1 MKNTITKTKNKLIYI
16 IKGAVAV
23 LHIPLLLLL
32 YIIEPFVKFRFGYIS
47 TDRIGHFAL
56 DLGYEIAKN
65 KNKNKKEINLY
76 FLQDKISNS
85 QLKAIAK
92 RELNV
97 SQWYKYLV
105 YAYTLLGLEKKVNIP
120 YRHKNGSRD
129 KTGIML
135 NSHYDIS
142 LLPEENKESELF
154 LKKFG
159 WSKGEKFVCV
169 NVRDPAFFNESVNVR
184 NSDIDSFIDAV
195 NYLLDLDYWV
205 IRIGRKV
212 NKSLDINDNK
222 FIDYATDPKNNDLL
236 DVWLCKN
243 CEFLIS
249 TGTGVDAVAM
259 MFKKEIVFVNYI
271 PFSLI
276 ISWVNNISAPKR
288 LFWKDGRQLTL
299 TEHLDNVWPSTFKE
313 KGINIVDLTPGEI
326 KSVVQEMV
334 SRING
339 TPLTN
344 QQIQDQKIFW
354 NILESHKIYRMYHG
368 VRDPMA
374 TFATSYLDNNLD
386 FLK

>member
-1 MKNTITKTKNKLIYI
+1 MKNTITKTKTKNKLIYI

-76 FLQDKISNS
+76 FLQDKTSNS

-142 LLPEENKESELF
+142 LLPEENKESELYM
-154 LKKFG
+154 KKYG
-159 WSKGEKFVCV
+159 WTQGEKFICI
-169 NVRDPAFFNESVNVR
+169 NVRDSAFFNESQVSRHTYR
-184 NSDIDSFIDAV
+184 NSNIEDFEVVV
-195 NYLLDLDYWV
+195 NYLLNLGYWV
-205 IRIGRKV
+205 VRIGKMV
-212 NKSLDINDNK
+212 EKPINIKDNK
-222 FIDYATDPKNNDLL
+222 LIDYGIDQNRSDLL
-236 DVWLCKN
+236 DVWFCKN
-243 CEFLIS
+243 CEFLVS
-249 TGTGVDAVAM
+249 TGTGVD
-259 MFKKEIVFVNYI
+259 
-271 PFSLI
+271 
-276 ISWVNNISAPKR
+276 SAI
-288 LFWKDGRQLTL
+288 T
-299 TEHLDNVWPSTFKE
+299 
-313 KGINIVDLTPGEI
+313 
-326 KSVVQEMV
+326 
-334 SRING
+334 
-339 TPLTN
+339 
-344 QQIQDQKIFW
+344 
-354 NILESHKIYRMYHG
+354 IYRY
-368 VRDPMA
+368 
-374 TFATSYLDNNLD
+374 YLKRIKNLSCI
-386 FLK
+386 